1 MDETL
6 YDECYIASVDGV
18 HHYLIISDY
27 GESADFT
34 SMIFEYGNGEI
45 VNVGKVLAHAR
56 WLEVNTD
63 GIVAPEEIYHLQCQ
77 PVKIRYKLKKGE

>member
-34 SMIFEYGNGEI
+34 SMIFEYGNGEM
-45 VNVGKVLAHAR
+45 VKSLMWERFWHMQ
-56 WLEVNTD
+56 D
-63 GIVAPEEIYHLQCQ
+63 G
-77 PVKIRYKLKKGE
+77 